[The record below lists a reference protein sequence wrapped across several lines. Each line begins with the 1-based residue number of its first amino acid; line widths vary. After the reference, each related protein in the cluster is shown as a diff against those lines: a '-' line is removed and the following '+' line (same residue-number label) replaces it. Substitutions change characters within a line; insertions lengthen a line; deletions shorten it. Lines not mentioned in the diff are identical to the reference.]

1 MLMILPFLVV
11 ILVIVAIN
19 HIYYSDVK
27 PKNLKDSKQI
37 EKRLDKRDTAQNY
50 LNRYIKKSP

>member
-1 MLMILPFLVV
+1 MILPFLVV

>member
-1 MLMILPFLVV
+1 MLVLLPFLVV

-27 PKNLKDSKQI
+27 PRNLKEPLHV
-37 EKRLDKRDTAQNY
+37 EKKLDKQDITQNY
-50 LNRYIKKSP
+50 LDKYIKTQP

>member
-1 MLMILPFLVV
+1 MLILIPFLII

-27 PKNLKDSKQI
+27 PKNIKENKQI
-37 EKRLDKRDTAQNY
+37 EKRLNQHEESQNY
-50 LNRYIKKSP
+50 LDKYIKKQ